1 MVRRGHTR
9 GSTCRSWLCVRCGM
23 GPTFQSVSTPRRYN
37 FNDGYVTPITPDD
50 IVTPAS
56 YMLFY
61 KHRGLDASAS
71 QSRIVTHPCAQRGL
85 GRPPIGTALRVYF
98 S

>member
-1 MVRRGHTR
+1 M
-9 GSTCRSWLCVRCGM
+9 
-23 GPTFQSVSTPRRYN
+23 
-37 FNDGYVTPITPDD
+37 TPITPDD

-71 QSRIVTHPCAQRGL
+71 QSRIVTHPCARRGL
-85 GRPPIGTALRVYF
+85 GRPPIGKAPRVYF